1 MYRCEFLWPILSS
14 DPCSFSFFD
23 SLSPV
28 YGFLGVW
35 LCTLSLWVTKTDTVL
50 SGFFFFLLLF
60 ILFFPL
66 CFTSPLCPVFTE
78 LGKVN
83 TDAVPIA
90 DSSSWRLSWL
100 NCTFVDTVILRK
112 LTAVKRWS
120 AHALVYKHR
129 RKLSFPWTS
138 PESFF
143 FFFCTCLSPEVSAAI
158 MPLGCSTI
166 QITTFL
172 REGFPWVPLATC

>member
-1 MYRCEFLWPILSS
+1 MYSVTMS
-14 DPCSFSFFD
+14 NKDGH
-23 SLSPV
+23 
-28 YGFLGVW
+28 GFI
-35 LCTLSLWVTKTDTVL
+35 S
-50 SGFFFFLLLF
+50 FFFLLLF

-120 AHALVYKHR
+120 AHALVYN
-129 RKLSFPWTS
+129 SNIVGS
-138 PESFF
+138 
-143 FFFCTCLSPEVSAAI
+143 CLSPEL
-158 MPLGCSTI
+158 PLNLFFF
-166 QITTFL
+166 FL
-172 REGFPWVPLATC
+172 HVFEPRGQRRYHASWLFHNTDNHILERGFPMSPIGYLLTVTKGYCSLPVAQQTANASSLCF